1 MHEIACM
8 EHLSEQPEAVLPL
21 LFGRSEQVAHFGE
34 VSIATRRPRV
44 VFVPAPASE
53 LPIALVHRLALIE
66 RPRLSARQ
74 PRVRLPGRL
83 VAVESHVWSQ
93 TGKRGQ
99 AAGVAESSS
108 PLWEAINGPIESVS
122 KWWARYGASRV
133 SVQSEHRTASPADV
147 VQTLARHGALISWWV
162 DATGRSLVPN
172 LELLCAQLA
181 QLPDELAGRNLM
193 FFVLTDDE
201 RGVQALVSRTQL
213 DVAFTTLPT
222 LGPPTAVDVELWGR
236 HLRELWPHLL
246 RDLDLP
252 WVEALVH
259 IALHD
264 RSHPSVRDAGLA
276 GGTIS
281 TLPGGLGTPLA
292 SPSMRELYPVI
303 RQAVMSR
310 RAL

>member
-8 EHLSEQPEAVLPL
+8 EHLSEQPGAVLPL

-34 VSIATRRPRV
+34 VAIATRRPRV
-44 VFVPAPASE
+44 VFVPAPACE
-53 LPIALVHRLALIE
+53 LPVALVHRLALIE
-66 RPRLSARQ
+66 RPRVSARYT
-74 PRVRLPGRL
+74 RVRLPGRL
-83 VAVESHVWSQ
+83 VAVESHVWPQ
-93 TGKRGQ
+93 TGKRRQ
-99 AAGVAESSS
+99 TAGVAESGS
-108 PLWEAINGPIESVS
+108 PLWDAINGPTESAS
-122 KWWARYGASRV
+122 QWRARYGASRV
-133 SVQSEHRTASPADV
+133 SDQSEHRTASPADI

-162 DATGRSLVPN
+162 DATGRSLVPD
-172 LELLCAQLA
+172 LDLLCAQLA
-181 QLPDELAGRNLM
+181 QLPDELAGRNVM

-201 RGVQALVSRTQL
+201 RGVEALVSRTQSG
-213 DVAFTTLPT
+213 VALTTLPT
-222 LGPPTAVDVELWGR
+222 LGPPTVADVEPWGR

-246 RDLDLP
+246 SDVDLP

-259 IALHD
+259 IALNN

-276 GGTIS
+276 GGTTS